1 MEEKMEEKEE
11 VVEEVVEEVEETGKR
26 RKEEELPLWSEA
38 LTSLTLPSKKV
49 CLY

>member
-11 VVEEVVEEVEETGKR
+11 VEEVDEVEETGKR
-26 RKEEELPLWSEA
+26 RREEELPLWSEA

>member
-11 VVEEVVEEVEETGKR
+11 VEEVEEVEETGKR
-26 RKEEELPLWSEA
+26 RREEELPLWSEA

>member
-11 VVEEVVEEVEETGKR
+11 VEEVDEVEETGKR
-26 RKEEELPLWSEA
+26 RREEELPLWSEA
-38 LTSLTLPSKKV
+38 LTSLTLPSKKI

>member
-11 VVEEVVEEVEETGKR
+11 VEKVEEVEEEETGKR
-26 RKEEELPLWSEA
+26 RREEELPLWSEA